1 MRTLAVYLRAFLAA
15 AVVPCLAAELPGQSP
30 SLRASVGVWPWLTS
44 TNLDTDAPNIVAK
57 AVAEDLDE
65 IYIHVYSSTAIGA
78 GDLRI
83 VDEAGSWN
91 PTWGA
96 LRPLVTLSRFTALA
110 HAQNLR
116 VYAVLNCFYETT
128 PTPDSVA
135 HRDYLAF
142 DVIDYLLNSFDA
154 QGRDVYGLDGIALDR
169 VRYYSGP
176 RTHHNVT
183 DFLTKVRSV
192 AGAKEVHAFVPANA
206 YVMDGPTYDAR
217 FNSYAQAMATIE
229 NDFGLHYP
237 TVAPLLDVMLPM
249 AYTSDGHVY
258 GSNYTNMEAY
268 VGICA
273 RYLQLAAQNGG
284 SPQTQIV
291 PAIRAWNDSSGTT
304 TPASITASVRGA
316 LRNGGVGF
324 NVFRYYTSVNQPTWW
339 AAMAPYIAPRS
350 NAPAARMQARFDGL
364 TLEADLSTSTDLDE
378 PLANLR
384 FRLDLGANGSFDTA
398 STAQPRPFVL
408 FDAPT
413 NVTVA
418 AEVADSTGLVD
429 TVQARV
435 AAAQPLSLSQA
446 WLFAGAGGAIDLRF
460 RGGRGASGHF
470 GLFLLSA
477 SGYAPGTPIGGLP
490 LPLNWDPLTELALVF
505 ANTPPFTGF
514 FAPLGANGE
523 ATARLALPAGAIPPA
538 MIGLR
543 IHSAVL
549 GLEGATLSPR
559 FVSNAAGFFILP

>member
-1 MRTLAVYLRAFLAA
+1 MSTTTFLCRALLGAALVSSLAGEA
-15 AVVPCLAAELPGQSP
+15 PGQAP
-30 SLRASVGVWPWLTS
+30 SRRSSVGVWPWLTS
-44 TNLDTDAPNIVAK
+44 TNIDSDAPNIVAK
-57 AVAEDLDE
+57 AVSEGLDE
-65 IYIHVYSSTAIGA
+65 IYLHVFSSTGIGT

-83 VDEAGSWN
+83 VDEAGSFN

-96 LRPLVTLSRFTALA
+96 VRPLVTLSRFTSLA

-154 QGRDVYGLDGIALDR
+154 QGRDVFGLDGIALDR

-183 DFLTKVRSV
+183 DFITKVRSV

-304 TPASITASVRGA
+304 TPASLTASVRGA

-324 NVFRYYTSVNQPTWW
+324 NVFRYYTSYNQPTWW
-339 AAMAPYIAPRS
+339 AAMSPYIVPLPNS
-350 NAPAARMQARFDGL
+350 PAARLQARFDGL
-364 TLEADLSTSTDLDE
+364 TLEADLRASSDFDE

-384 FRLDLGANGSFDTA
+384 FRLDLGADGSFDTA
-398 STAQPRPFVL
+398 ALPDAQPFVL
-408 FDAPT
+408 FDAPRNAT
-413 NVTVA
+413 LA
-418 AEVADSTGLVD
+418 AEVSDSTGLVD

-435 AAAQPLSLSQA
+435 AAVQPLTLSQA
-446 WLFAGAGGAIDLRF
+446 WIFAGAGGAIDLRF
-460 RGGRGASGHF
+460 RGGRGASGHL

-477 SGYAPGTPIGGLP
+477 SGFTPGTPLGGFL
-490 LPLNWDPLTELALVF
+490 LPLNWDPLTELALVL
-505 ANTPPFTGF
+505 ANTPTFSGF

-523 ATARLALPAGAIPPA
+523 ATARLTLPAGAIPPA

-543 IHSAVL
+543 IYSAVL
-549 GLEGATLSPR
+549 GLESANFSPR
-559 FVSNAAGFFILP
+559 FVSNSAGFFILP